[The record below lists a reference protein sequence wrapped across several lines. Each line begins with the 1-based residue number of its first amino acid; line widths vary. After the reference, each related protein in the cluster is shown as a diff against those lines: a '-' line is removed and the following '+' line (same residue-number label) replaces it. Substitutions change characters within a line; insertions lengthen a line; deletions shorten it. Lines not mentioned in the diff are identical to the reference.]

1 MERTAF
7 GDWVYD
13 QITPHGI
20 TVIELSDY
28 SGIHVRS
35 LYRLLNGET
44 VLKVADWMWV
54 CECVA
59 DMIGADVS
67 QTVTDAVEYML
78 QHR

>member
-7 GDWVYD
+7 GDWIFD

-20 TVIELSDY
+20 TVVELSDY
-28 SGIHVRS
+28 SGIHIRS

-44 VLKVADWMWV
+44 VLKFADWLWL

-59 DMIGADVS
+59 DMLNADVT
-67 QTVTDAVEYML
+67 QTVNSAVEYML
-78 QHR
+78 LHR